1 MSNCIKFLGKCSEQM
16 HIYLVLIFI
25 YDWQGILFT
34 KFTVHIIK
42 PSLCE
47 KCPNTE
53 FFSGPYFPRFGQH
66 TERYSVSLRFQFE
79 CGKILTRKNSI
90 FGHFSRNV
98 STKIFKSQALITI
111 YWSWLT
117 CYQLVSRIKEHSHCV
132 ESVQIR
138 SYFWSVFSCVRT
150 RNNSVFGHFSHSES
164 SL

>member
-1 MSNCIKFLGKCSEQM
+1 MSSCVKFLGEFSEQM
-16 HIYLVLIFI
+16 HFYLVLIFI
-25 YDWQGILFT
+25 CDWQGILFT
-34 KFTVHIIK
+34 KFPVHIIK

-53 FFSGPYFPRFGQH
+53 FFSGPYFPGFGQN

-132 ESVQIR
+132 ESWMFI
-138 SYFWSVFSCVRT
+138 SLNFNMISCVT
-150 RNNSVFGHFSHSES
+150 VTSKLES
-164 SL
+164 ST